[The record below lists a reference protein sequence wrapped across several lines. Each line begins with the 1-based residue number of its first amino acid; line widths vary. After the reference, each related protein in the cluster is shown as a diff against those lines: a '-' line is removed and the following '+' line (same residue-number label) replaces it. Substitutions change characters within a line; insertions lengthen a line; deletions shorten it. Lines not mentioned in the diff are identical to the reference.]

1 MIDTT
6 IPKEAAQRRSV
17 LRVSLGTSVRL
28 LDYVSDTTKKAA
40 LFAVALRPFVSVTRI
55 QIL

>member
-17 LRVSLGTSVRL
+17 LWVSLGTSVRL
-28 LDYVSDTTKKAA
+28 LDYDSEWTSKAA
-40 LFAVALRPFVSVTRI
+40 LFAVLLRPFVSVTRI